1 MGDTNNSF
9 DAKAKNTFML
19 STDINVKGTVVGQID
34 IFTFL
39 NAGISTAE
47 NIQEGASAEEFV
59 ADVVVDVGIDLL
71 RTMISSAVAGAATG
85 LVAGSVAPGIGN
97 LIGIGA
103 GFLAGLGYS
112 LVTDVIK
119 IEGVSLRD
127 YMKKGIKDGLTYITD
142 GVADIWDKACE
153 WGSDL
158 LCSTIG

>member
-9 DAKAKNTFML
+9 DAKAKNIFML

-59 ADVVVDVGIDLL
+59 ADAVV
-71 RTMISSAVAGAATG
+71 
-85 LVAGSVAPGIGN
+85 
-97 LIGIGA
+97 
-103 GFLAGLGYS
+103 
-112 LVTDVIK
+112 DVIK

-158 LCSTIG
+158 LCSTIGYFI